1 MSASEIIKE
10 LPKLSDAERRAVFDK
25 LCELAEGNQRW
36 EEIID
41 DQRPRPKF
49 DAFVEN
55 ARAEG
60 SDRSTR
66 QVVISRATSSFW
78 LAYDK
83 LKQSDRE
90 SARRVF
96 GYLRRIP
103 HTTRFNLRDFADM
116 RIFGQ
121 SELR

>member
-10 LPKLSDAERRAVFDK
+10 LPKLGDAERRAVFDK

-41 DQRPRPKF
+41 DQRPRPKL

-60 SDRSTR
+60 SEPLDLDR
-66 QVVISRATSSFW
+66 
-78 LAYDK
+78 L
-83 LKQSDRE
+83 
-90 SARRVF
+90 
-96 GYLRRIP
+96 
-103 HTTRFNLRDFADM
+103 
-116 RIFGQ
+116 
-121 SELR
+121 